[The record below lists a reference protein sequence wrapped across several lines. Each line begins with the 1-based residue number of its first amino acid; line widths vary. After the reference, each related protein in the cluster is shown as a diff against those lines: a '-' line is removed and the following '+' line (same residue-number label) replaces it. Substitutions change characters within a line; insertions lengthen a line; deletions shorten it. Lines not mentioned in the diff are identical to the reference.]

1 MFKRIVAALEHIAA
15 NLSALVDE
23 IRIIR
28 QDQQALVEKAKNDA
42 QNASLQVAKFAENIT
57 KQFIGGPKHGA

>member
-42 QNASLQVAKFAENIT
+42 QNASLQVAKLAEDLT
-57 KQFIGGPKHGA
+57 RKFIGGPK